1 MLPSIELRT
10 VVLDCRDAHE
20 LGAFYSRLLGWPVAC
35 EEADWVL
42 LRSPV
47 PGGAGLA
54 FQAEPDYAPP
64 VWPEV
69 SGKPQK
75 MEHLDF
81 RVQDLDAACA
91 HALACGAR
99 LSPNQYLKGVRVF
112 FDPAGHPFCL
122 FTDA

>member
-35 EEADWVL
+35 EESDWVL

-54 FQAEPDYAPP
+54 LHKTRPGSAAPNLAQGISL
-64 VWPEV
+64 PE
-69 SGKPQK
+69 
-75 MEHLDF
+75 EF
-81 RVQDLDAACA
+81 AVQFASDA
-91 HALACGAR
+91 
-99 LSPNQYLKGVRVF
+99 
-112 FDPAGHPFCL
+112 
-122 FTDA
+122 